1 MSIIQ
6 FVKNKLFFK
15 QILIAFVGLIVFV
28 FVIKIVLIFSTNHN
42 QKIEVPN
49 LSKLSIEEATLKLS
63 ELELDYI
70 VIDSA
75 SYNPDYPKF
84 SVIEQNPEAGD
95 FVKEK
100 RKIYLTLN
108 PSRYRDVMIPN
119 LNGRTKRQA
128 ISELRAIGFIVS
140 QDFTYVNDIGK
151 DVVRGIRHKGKI
163 LNPNDKLQ
171 KNSEITLVLGD
182 GGMGQDSVE
191 TDSIQDDVEF

>member
-28 FVIKIVLIFSTNHN
+28 FIIKIVLIFSTNHN

-151 DVVRGIRHKGKI
+151 DVVRGMRHKGKI

-191 TDSIQDDVEF
+191 TDSIQNDVEF

>member
-6 FVKNKLFFK
+6 FVKSKLFLK

-28 FVIKIVLIFSTNHN
+28 FVIKIMLKFSTNHN

-49 LSKLSIEEATLKLS
+49 LSKLSIDEAVMKLN
-63 ELELDYI
+63 ELDLDYI

-75 SYNPDYPKF
+75 SYNPEYPKF
-84 SVIEQNPEAGD
+84 SVIQQNPEAGE

-108 PSRYRDVMIPN
+108 PSRYRDVMLPD

-140 QDFTYVNDIGK
+140 SDFIYVNDIGK
-151 DVVRGIRHKGKI
+151 DVVRGMRHKGRI

-182 GGMGQDSVE
+182 GGMGQD
-191 TDSIQDDVEF
+191 TLQKDSIGDDVEF

>member
-6 FVKNKLFFK
+6 FVKSKLFFK
-15 QILIAFVGLIVFV
+15 QILIALVGLIVFV
-28 FVIKIVLIFSTNHN
+28 FVIKIVLRFSTNHN

-49 LSKLSIEEATLKLS
+49 LSKLSIEEAAMKLS
-63 ELELDYI
+63 ELDLDYI

-75 SYNPDYPKF
+75 SYNPEYPKF

-140 QDFTYVNDIGK
+140 SEFIYVNDIGK
-151 DVVRGIRHKGKI
+151 DVVRGMRYKGKI

-182 GGMGQDSVE
+182 GGMGQDAVE
-191 TDSIQDDVEF
+191 KDSINDDVEF

>member
-63 ELELDYI
+63 KLDLDYI

-151 DVVRGIRHKGKI
+151 DVVRGMRHKGKI

-182 GGMGQDSVE
+182 GGMGQDSLV
-191 TDSIQDDVEF
+191 TDSIQDEVEF

>member
-28 FVIKIVLIFSTNHN
+28 FIIKIVLIFSTNHN

-49 LSKLSIEEATLKLS
+49 LSKLSIEEAALKLS
-63 ELELDYI
+63 ELDLDYI

-151 DVVRGIRHKGKI
+151 DVVRGMRHKGKI

>member
-63 ELELDYI
+63 ELDLDYI

-151 DVVRGIRHKGKI
+151 DVVRGMRHKGKI

-182 GGMGQDSVE
+182 GGMGQDSVV
-191 TDSIQDDVEF
+191 TDSIQDEVEF

>member
-1 MSIIQ
+1 ML
-6 FVKNKLFFK
+6 K
-15 QILIAFVGLIVFV
+15 
-28 FVIKIVLIFSTNHN
+28 FSTNHN

-49 LSKLSIEEATLKLS
+49 LSKLSIDEAVMKLS
-63 ELELDYI
+63 ELDLDYI

-75 SYNPDYPKF
+75 SYNPEYPKF
-84 SVIEQNPEAGD
+84 SVIQQNPEAGE

-108 PSRYRDVMIPN
+108 PSRYRDVMLPD

-140 QDFTYVNDIGK
+140 SDFIYVNDIGK
-151 DVVRGIRHKGKI
+151 DVVRGMRHKGRI

-182 GGMGQDSVE
+182 GGMGQD
-191 TDSIQDDVEF
+191 TLQKDSIGDDVEF

>member
-6 FVKNKLFFK
+6 FVMSKLFLK

-28 FVIKIVLIFSTNHN
+28 FVIKIVLGFSTNHN

-49 LSKLSIEEATLKLS
+49 LSKLSIEDAAMKLS
-63 ELELDYI
+63 ELDLDYI

-75 SYNPDYPKF
+75 SYDPKYPKF

-140 QDFTYVNDIGK
+140 SEFMYVNDIGK
-151 DVVRGIRHKGKI
+151 DVVRGMRYKGKI

-182 GGMGQDSVE
+182 GGMGQDAVE
-191 TDSIQDDVEF
+191 KDSINDDVEF

>member
-63 ELELDYI
+63 ELDLDYI

-151 DVVRGIRHKGKI
+151 DVVRGMRHKGKI

-182 GGMGQDSVE
+182 GGMEQDSVQ
-191 TDSIQDDVEF
+191 TDSIQDEVEF

>member
-151 DVVRGIRHKGKI
+151 DVVRGMRHKGKI

>member
-63 ELELDYI
+63 ELDLDYI

-151 DVVRGIRHKGKI
+151 DVVRGMRHKGKI
-163 LNPNDKLQ
+163 LNHNDKLQ

>member
-49 LSKLSIEEATLKLS
+49 LSKLSIEEAALKLS
-63 ELELDYI
+63 ELDLDYI

>member
-63 ELELDYI
+63 ELDLDYI

-151 DVVRGIRHKGKI
+151 DVVRGMRHKGKI

-182 GGMGQDSVE
+182 GRMEQDSVQ
-191 TDSIQDDVEF
+191 TDSIQDEVEF

>member
-6 FVKNKLFFK
+6 FVKSKLFFK

-28 FVIKIVLIFSTNHN
+28 FVIKIALRFSTNHN

-49 LSKLSIEEATLKLS
+49 LSKLSIEEAALKLS
-63 ELELDYI
+63 ELDLDYI

-75 SYNPDYPKF
+75 SYNPEFPKF
-84 SVIEQNPEAGD
+84 SVIEQNPEAGE

-128 ISELRAIGFIVS
+128 ISELRAIGFKVS
-140 QDFTYVNDIGK
+140 QDFIYVNDIGK
-151 DVVRGIRHKGKI
+151 DVVRGMRHNGKI

-182 GGMGQDSVE
+182 GGMGQDPIQ
-191 TDSIQDDVEF
+191 TDSISDDVDF

>member
-63 ELELDYI
+63 KLDLDYI

-128 ISELRAIGFIVS
+128 ISELRAIGFKVN
-140 QDFTYVNDIGK
+140 QDFIYINDIGK
-151 DVVRGIRHKGKI
+151 DVVRGMRYKGKI

-182 GGMGQDSVE
+182 GGMEQDSVQ
-191 TDSIQDDVEF
+191 TDSIQDEVEF

>member
-1 MSIIQ
+1 MSIVQ
-6 FVKNKLFFK
+6 FVKSKLFFK

-28 FVIKIVLIFSTNHN
+28 FVIKIVLRFSTNHN

-49 LSKLSIEEATLKLS
+49 LSKLSIEEAALKLND
-63 ELELDYI
+63 LDLDYI

-75 SYNPDYPKF
+75 SYNPEYPKF
-84 SVIEQNPEAGD
+84 SVIEQNPEAGE

-108 PSRYRDVMIPN
+108 PSRYRDVTIPN

-128 ISELRAIGFIVS
+128 ISELRAIGFKVS
-140 QDFTYVNDIGK
+140 QDFIYINDIGK
-151 DVVRGIRHKGKI
+151 DVVRGMRHNGKI
-163 LNPNDKLQ
+163 LNPNEKLQ

-182 GGMGQDSVE
+182 GGMGQNSAQ
-191 TDSIQDDVEF
+191 TDSINDDVDF

>member
-6 FVKNKLFFK
+6 FVKSKLFFK

-28 FVIKIVLIFSTNHN
+28 FVIKIVLRFSTNHN

-49 LSKLSIEEATLKLS
+49 LSKLSIEEAALKLS
-63 ELELDYI
+63 ELDLDYI

-75 SYNPDYPKF
+75 SYNPEFPKF
-84 SVIEQNPEAGD
+84 SVIEQNPEAGE

-100 RKIYLTLN
+100 RKVYLTLN

-128 ISELRAIGFIVS
+128 ISELRAIGFKVS
-140 QDFTYVNDIGK
+140 QDFIYVNDIGK
-151 DVVRGIRHKGKI
+151 DVVRGMRHNGKI

-182 GGMGQDSVE
+182 GGMRQNSVQ
-191 TDSIQDDVEF
+191 TDSITDDVDF

>member
-1 MSIIQ
+1 MK
-6 FVKNKLFFK
+6 F
-15 QILIAFVGLIVFV
+15 
-28 FVIKIVLIFSTNHN
+28 
-42 QKIEVPN
+42 
-49 LSKLSIEEATLKLS
+49 S

-75 SYNPDYPKF
+75 SYDPKYPKF

-140 QDFTYVNDIGK
+140 SEFMYVNDIGK
-151 DVVRGIRHKGKI
+151 DVVRGMRYKGKI

-182 GGMGQDSVE
+182 GGMGQDAVE
-191 TDSIQDDVEF
+191 KDSINDDVEF